1 MLIGLKPCLSIE
13 LKAVACVATAFLVL
27 PNFHL
32 CFYLTIRP
40 VRSRKGYGSIA
51 HEAKG
56 FSVTQLVGQKKQLNK
71 VCKCKLKKDIF
82 GNKTKEFRYSMTIT
96 NSPLVV

>member
-32 CFYLTIRP
+32 WLFLTIRP
-40 VRSRKGYGSIA
+40 VRSRKGCGSIA

-56 FSVTQLVGQKKQLNK
+56 FSVTQLVGQKKQ
-71 VCKCKLKKDIF
+71 
-82 GNKTKEFRYSMTIT
+82 
-96 NSPLVV
+96 